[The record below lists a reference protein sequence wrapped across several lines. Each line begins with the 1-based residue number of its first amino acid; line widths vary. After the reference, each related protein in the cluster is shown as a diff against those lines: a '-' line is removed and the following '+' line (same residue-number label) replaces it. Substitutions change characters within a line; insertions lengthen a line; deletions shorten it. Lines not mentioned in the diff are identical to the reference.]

1 MRYRLLKDT
10 GDLKIK
16 VYGRTYTEIF
26 NNAVYAMSMSII
38 KVHNPKIEVEKNIEL
53 HTNNYESLLINLL
66 NDVLFYFETQD
77 TLFFNSKLNVDDFY
91 VVTGKLLGMHIPEK
105 VNYEYIIKAATY
117 HDLEIMPDKNHA
129 IIVFDI

>member
-38 KVHNPKIEVEKNIEL
+38 KVHNPKIEVEKI
-53 HTNNYESLLINLL
+53 
-66 NDVLFYFETQD
+66 
-77 TLFFNSKLNVDDFY
+77 
-91 VVTGKLLGMHIPEK
+91 
-105 VNYEYIIKAATY
+105 
-117 HDLEIMPDKNHA
+117 
-129 IIVFDI
+129 